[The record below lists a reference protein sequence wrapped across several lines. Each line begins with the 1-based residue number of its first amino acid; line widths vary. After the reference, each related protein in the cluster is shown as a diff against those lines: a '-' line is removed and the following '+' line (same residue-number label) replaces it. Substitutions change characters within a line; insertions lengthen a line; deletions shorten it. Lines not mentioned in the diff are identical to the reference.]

1 MGTKTSYG
9 RQLKYSNT
17 NVGNKLDFKNLLYIY
32 TDGIITLSI
41 ITPLYYT
48 ESGAEPLN
56 MMPKTYD

>member
-1 MGTKTSYG
+1 MGTKTYG

-32 TDGIITLSI
+32 TDGIITLLI